1 MLEIA
6 DDVILMIRPQCAT
19 PEQEHRPDYNPP
31 SAIQSGARPLNKN
44 ASATAPQN
52 SRFAKLSRY
61 SCDVTMIDPSE
72 GVKILHSVARRFTD
86 YT

>member
-31 SAIQSGARPLNKN
+31 STIQSGARPLNKD
-44 ASATAPQN
+44 ASAIG
-52 SRFAKLSRY
+52 SAK
-61 SCDVTMIDPSE
+61 
-72 GVKILHSVARRFTD
+72 
-86 YT
+86 